1 MSLGAD
7 VEGSDRELTPG
18 RPQLRVYASS
28 KQSTTVF
35 LIHGAG
41 GRAEQFE
48 AQSKLC
54 RELGF
59 GVVAL
64 DLLGHGASPKPAEES
79 LYLTAELLKDVE
91 ALFEAHK
98 TERNFIVAHSYGT
111 VLALQLAQKL
121 TERGESSAIS
131 KMVLIGSS
139 ATSPSTGGVAL
150 YLPATV
156 LEWLRPLA
164 RNEFNR
170 KAFHPD
176 TSPEFVAKEN
186 EITAQNPMYVMKAVG
201 KGIRWDIPPCTKD
214 FTFPSLL
221 LTGETDGITPVAGAT
236 ALQEQVARSS
246 FHVVEKGGHNCFQ
259 ERPAEVN
266 EHLKTFFLEE

>member
-1 MSLGAD
+1 
-7 VEGSDRELTPG
+7 
-18 RPQLRVYASS
+18 
-28 KQSTTVF
+28 
-35 LIHGAG
+35 
-41 GRAEQFE
+41 
-48 AQSKLC
+48 
-54 RELGF
+54 
-59 GVVAL
+59 
-64 DLLGHGASPKPAEES
+64 
-79 LYLTAELLKDVE
+79 
-91 ALFEAHK
+91 
-98 TERNFIVAHSYGT
+98 
-111 VLALQLAQKL
+111 
-121 TERGESSAIS
+121 
-131 KMVLIGSS
+131 MVLIGSS